1 MENTE
6 KYEPQFEGMTETEA
20 KAFKIL
26 LTKFI
31 QSYSKKNGS
40 MSDKEWLKMLF
51 KEELPHL
58 SDEQAEQFA
67 HDTVESIKDYNAN
80 YSSVN
85 DAASRGTSKEQWLA
99 EQIAKASAGVSV
111 IQHGEYLSSIDKALT
126 NGNAQMMR
134 TVLTKAGK
142 ISQAYNLDGFIAEQ
156 HHVNSFNA
164 NAALT
169 KSKFFAEVK
178 VPEPGE
184 TYGKNSFDIVIR
196 DATNPKAVAVHQ
208 YQVKYGKDAQATI
221 QMLKAHDSVTKYS
234 NQQIVVPPEQ
244 VAEVQKA
251 FPGKTVVSQI
261 GGTDKVPV
269 TSNPLTK
276 DQAKDLQLNTQS
288 EGSVPT
294 TDWNTFKTKDL
305 AIQIGRNAGMVG
317 LQAAAITAGFSLVEQ
332 AVRGEGIDIEET
344 VELALRTGLDAGIK
358 AAITGAVKV
367 GVEKGVIGIIPQGT
381 PAAVIANIVCVCI
394 ENVKILVKV
403 ASGELTM
410 SQAIDRMG
418 RTSVA
423 MVFGLGWSSIG
434 ASIGPVVFAWIPV
447 VGPVIGGLI
456 GGIVGYMAGER
467 FGGLVYEGL
476 KAVARGVINTCRSS
490 WNTIRSI
497 ERRIKTAIAY

>member
-6 KYEPQFEGMTETEA
+6 KHEPQFEGMTETEA

-31 QSYSKKNGS
+31 QSYSKKDGS

-67 HDTVESIKDYNAN
+67 NQTVESIKDYDAN
-80 YSSVN
+80 YRSVN
-85 DAASRGTSKEQWLA
+85 SAASKGISKEQWLA
-99 EQIAKASAGVSV
+99 DQIAKASAGVSV
-111 IQHGEYLSSIDKALT
+111 IQHGEYLNSIDKALT

-221 QMLKAHDSVTKYS
+221 QMLKAHGSVTKYS

-276 DQAKDLQLNTQS
+276 DQAKDLQLNTQN

-305 AIQIGRNAGMVG
+305 AMQIGRNAGMVG